1 MGSTEGFIE
10 INDVDMAE
18 QLTLDHTIVEIA
30 LCASDESSSD
40 AYLTG
45 LQVTYGI
52 VNTQSNQISDRL
64 SGPQHGQPVD
74 YHVCKT
80 LDTSASSLDSFTYSS
95 DSDGI
100 RYLAI
105 AL

>member
-1 MGSTEGFIE
+1 MMGSTEGFIE

-18 QLTLDHTIVEIA
+18 KLTLDHTIVEIA

-52 VNTQSNQISDRL
+52 VNTQSNQISDIL
-64 SGPQHGQPVD
+64 SGPQHG
-74 YHVCKT
+74 
-80 LDTSASSLDSFTYSS
+80 
-95 DSDGI
+95 
-100 RYLAI
+100 
-105 AL
+105 

>member
-10 INDVDMAE
+10 INDVDVAE
-18 QLTLDHTIVEIA
+18 KLTLDHTIVEIE

-52 VNTQSNQISDRL
+52 VNTQSNQISDII
-64 SGPQHGQPVD
+64 SGPLHG
-74 YHVCKT
+74 
-80 LDTSASSLDSFTYSS
+80 
-95 DSDGI
+95 
-100 RYLAI
+100 
-105 AL
+105 